1 MGPVRASGW
10 SWGAWNDSQM
20 RFPQALTWVIFQTL
34 DLIYATELCFSCQ
47 IVSDSFATLWILACQ
62 APLSMGFPKQAYW
75 SGLPFP
81 TPRVGHFNK
90 LLNHADP
97 QHPHQ
102 WDRQYAL
109 DLRWLIQRLDF
120 KCVTRYGPIISIH
133 AWTSLLPLFYYL
145 HFYKWNFMKGL
156 ETMNVYHLC

>member
-1 MGPVRASGW
+1 MSTVTIKSATSMGPVRASGW

-75 SGLPFP
+75 SGL
-81 TPRVGHFNK
+81 
-90 LLNHADP
+90 
-97 QHPHQ
+97 
-102 WDRQYAL
+102 
-109 DLRWLIQRLDF
+109 
-120 KCVTRYGPIISIH
+120 
-133 AWTSLLPLFYYL
+133 LLPPPTDLPNPGVEPASPALAGRFFTTDPPGKL
-145 HFYKWNFMKGL
+145 HNGTLLRVLPWSKGSAWISL
-156 ETMNVYHLC
+156 GVLRLRLHLPLPRLWSGT

>member
-1 MGPVRASGW
+1 MSTVTIKSATSMGPVRASGW

-75 SGLPFP
+75 SGL
-81 TPRVGHFNK
+81 
-90 LLNHADP
+90 
-97 QHPHQ
+97 
-102 WDRQYAL
+102 
-109 DLRWLIQRLDF
+109 
-120 KCVTRYGPIISIH
+120 
-133 AWTSLLPLFYYL
+133 LLPPPRDLPNPGVEPASPALAGRFFTTDPPGKL
-145 HFYKWNFMKGL
+145 HNGTLLRVLPWSKGSAWISL
-156 ETMNVYHLC
+156 GVLRLRLHLPLPRLWSGT